1 MTFSKR
7 QFAAIYKM
15 GQAMV
20 LADGTINEQETAIV
34 GGELIKFGV
43 TPSDLEELIADSE
56 SMEFSKAVEIV
67 ATLNLEQKRYVSSF
81 LATIMAVDG
90 DIDDSEVQLWKL
102 VSILC
107 GFPQMTIRDG
117 ISYMAQRY
125 K

>member
-20 LADGTINEQETAIV
+20 LADGTINEKETAIV

>member
-67 ATLNLEQKRYVSSF
+67 ATLNLEQR
-81 LATIMAVDG
+81 
-90 DIDDSEVQLWKL
+90 
-102 VSILC
+102 
-107 GFPQMTIRDG
+107 R
-117 ISYMAQRY
+117 
-125 K
+125 

>member
-56 SMEFSKAVEIV
+56 SMEFSKAVETK
-67 ATLNLEQKRYVSSF
+67 TLCFFFFSHYYGCRW
-81 LATIMAVDG
+81 G
-90 DIDDSEVQLWKL
+90 H
-102 VSILC
+102 
-107 GFPQMTIRDG
+107 
-117 ISYMAQRY
+117 
-125 K
+125 